1 LPAISVKA
9 LTLCGRLRHENL
21 KGPVISGPVFDQLKK
36 TPRRSPVSRSY
47 FVSRLYFGAE
57 NLMEFKDMKS
67 VADLIANKEALI
79 KRNKRGKITAAAV
92 AAAGASVI
100 AAAQAEAGSVDG
112 FEDITSSVVSFE
124 RLGNG
129 QIEFELE
136 NGQRFIASEGQ
147 YIIDGEEIMVSSELV
162 TVVNG
167 PGMNTM
173 VVAVAVAGAA
183 ALVGLLLL
191 TSSSS
196 ATTATS
202 TTSTASSSSSSSSAS
217 SSLKT
222 VSISSSDSGD
232 IVGSGA
238 DTVFHVSNVTAL
250 TDIDSID
257 GGTGTDSLSIESA
270 LTNSSSLDVTSLGLE
285 LHNLESVEVTVNSD
299 GGGVTIDMDSEDT
312 TLVIDANT
320 DNETIA
326 VTDLGAKYGSTDTA
340 ALTAKGLADGQTL
353 DVALT
358 GAPVVKFELGLE
370 NTGDSGTATVD
381 LDNGVDPTQVT
392 IMTSGSTDND
402 ITLTAN
408 AMTDLTVKGS
418 ADLEITN
425 TLGAANLAAVTDINA
440 ATATGDL
447 ELSVDATVQ
456 TVDLGTGNDTLNVTE
471 TMTAN
476 HAYDG
481 GDGTDV
487 LALASGINAATGAV
501 DKFETIST
509 AGTSTIDFDIFDS
522 SVSTVDVNAA
532 ATVNLNDLDVDN
544 LLVTAVNNAV
554 LDFDGTAGAGVN
566 NVRITQEGAGVT
578 IDGAASIGAATVS
591 QTNAGTNTITV
602 LGGIT
607 ELEIDGSRTAVVAGA
622 GAAALTDIDASG
634 AAALTMTANAP
645 TALAT
650 FEGSAGVDNISVT
663 LASGATLDGG
673 AGNDAI
679 DINGV
684 TAGTATVIGGAG
696 IDSFDLTTS
705 ANNITLDL
713 ESLSDMATLTTA
725 EFNALSNVTAIDGT
739 NAEQITAF
747 DTTTDTIQMKDL
759 TDVDIVTDLAAYT
772 VSEFVDFKTEILA
785 SFNAGNDIVIAEFN
799 GTHFVAVDVEQ
810 NLPGA
815 VGTIGLFELD
825 AAIAAAD
832 IV

>member
-1 LPAISVKA
+1 
-9 LTLCGRLRHENL
+9 
-21 KGPVISGPVFDQLKK
+21 
-36 TPRRSPVSRSY
+36 
-47 FVSRLYFGAE
+47 
-57 NLMEFKDMKS
+57 MKS

-202 TTSTASSSSSSSSAS
+202 TTSTASSSSSSNSAS

-232 IVGSGA
+232 IVGSGT
-238 DTVFHVSNVTAL
+238 DTVFQVSNVTAL

-320 DNETIA
+320 DNETITI
-326 VTDLGAKYGSTDTA
+326 TDLGAKYGSTDTA

-353 DVALT
+353 DVAVT

-370 NTGDSGTATVD
+370 NAGDSGTATVD
-381 LDNGVDPTQVT
+381 LDSGVDPTQVT
-392 IMTSGSTDND
+392 ITTSGSADND
-402 ITLTAN
+402 IALTAN
-408 AMTDLTVKGS
+408 AMTDLTIKGS

-425 TLGAANLAAVTDINA
+425 TLGGANLAAVTDINA
-440 ATATGDL
+440 ATATSDL

-607 ELEIDGSRTAVVAGA
+607 ELEIDGSRTAVVTGA
-622 GAAALTDIDASG
+622 GAAALTDVDASG

-696 IDSFDLTTS
+696 IDSFDLTSS

-725 EFNALSNVTAIDGT
+725 GFNALANVTAIDGT

-747 DTTTDTIQMKDL
+747 NTATDTIQMKDL
-759 TDVDIVTDLAAYT
+759 TNVDIVADLAAYT

-785 SFNAGNDIVIAEFN
+785 SLNAGNDIVIADFD
-799 GTHFVAVDVEQ
+799 GTHFVAVDVDQ

-815 VGTIGLFELD
+815 VGTIGLFELN
-825 AAIAAAD
+825 AAIAADD

>member
-1 LPAISVKA
+1 
-9 LTLCGRLRHENL
+9 
-21 KGPVISGPVFDQLKK
+21 
-36 TPRRSPVSRSY
+36 
-47 FVSRLYFGAE
+47 
-57 NLMEFKDMKS
+57 M
-67 VADLIANKEALI
+67 
-79 KRNKRGKITAAAV
+79 
-92 AAAGASVI
+92 
-100 AAAQAEAGSVDG
+100 
-112 FEDITSSVVSFE
+112 
-124 RLGNG
+124 
-129 QIEFELE
+129 
-136 NGQRFIASEGQ
+136 
-147 YIIDGEEIMVSSELV
+147 
-162 TVVNG
+162 
-167 PGMNTM
+167 
-173 VVAVAVAGAA
+173 
-183 ALVGLLLL
+183 
-191 TSSSS
+191 
-196 ATTATS
+196 
-202 TTSTASSSSSSSSAS
+202 
-217 SSLKT
+217 
-222 VSISSSDSGD
+222 
-232 IVGSGA
+232 
-238 DTVFHVSNVTAL
+238 
-250 TDIDSID
+250 
-257 GGTGTDSLSIESA
+257 
-270 LTNSSSLDVTSLGLE
+270 TNSSSLDVTSLGLE

-320 DNETIA
+320 DNETITI
-326 VTDLGAKYGSTDTA
+326 TDLGAKYGSTDTA

-353 DVALT
+353 DVAVT

-370 NTGDSGTATVD
+370 NAGDSGTATVD
-381 LDNGVDPTQVT
+381 LDSGVDPTQVT
-392 IMTSGSTDND
+392 ITTSGSADND
-402 ITLTAN
+402 IALTAN
-408 AMTDLTVKGS
+408 AMTDLTIKGS

-425 TLGAANLAAVTDINA
+425 TLGGANLAAVTDINA

-607 ELEIDGSRTAVVAGA
+607 ELEIDGSRTAVVTGA
-622 GAAALTDIDASG
+622 GAAALTDVDASG

-679 DINGV
+679 VINGV

-696 IDSFDLTTS
+696 IDSFDLTSS

-725 EFNALSNVTAIDGT
+725 EFNALANVTAIDGT

-747 DTTTDTIQMKDL
+747 NTATDTIQMKDL
-759 TDVDIVTDLAAYT
+759 TNVDIVADLAAYT

-785 SFNAGNDIVIAEFN
+785 SLNAGNDIVIAEFN
-799 GTHFVAVDVEQ
+799 GTHFVAVDADQ
-810 NLPGA
+810 NIPGA
-815 VGTIGLFELD
+815 VGTIGLFELN
-825 AAIAAAD
+825 AAIAADD

>member
-1 LPAISVKA
+1 
-9 LTLCGRLRHENL
+9 
-21 KGPVISGPVFDQLKK
+21 
-36 TPRRSPVSRSY
+36 
-47 FVSRLYFGAE
+47 
-57 NLMEFKDMKS
+57 MKS

-238 DTVFHVSNVTAL
+238 DTVFQVSNVTAL

-320 DNETIA
+320 DNETITI
-326 VTDLGAKYGSTDTA
+326 TDLGAKYGSTDTA

-353 DVALT
+353 DVAVT

-370 NTGDSGTATVD
+370 NAGDSGTATVD
-381 LDNGVDPTQVT
+381 LDSGVDPTQVT
-392 IMTSGSTDND
+392 ITTSGSADND
-402 ITLTAN
+402 IALTAN
-408 AMTDLTVKGS
+408 AMTDLTIKGS

-566 NVRITQEGAGVT
+566 NVRITQEGAGMT

-607 ELEIDGSRTAVVAGA
+607 ELEIDGSRTAVVTGA
-622 GAAALTDIDASG
+622 GAAALTDVDASG

-679 DINGV
+679 VINGV

-696 IDSFDLTTS
+696 IDSFDLTSS

-725 EFNALSNVTAIDGT
+725 EFNALANVTAIDGT

-747 DTTTDTIQMKDL
+747 NTATDTIQMKDL
-759 TDVDIVTDLAAYT
+759 TNVDIVADLAAYT

-785 SFNAGNDIVIAEFN
+785 SLNAGNDIVIAEFN
-799 GTHFVAVDVEQ
+799 GTHFVAVDADQ
-810 NLPGA
+810 NIPGA
-815 VGTIGLFELD
+815 VGTIGLFELN
-825 AAIAAAD
+825 AAIAADD

>member
-1 LPAISVKA
+1 
-9 LTLCGRLRHENL
+9 
-21 KGPVISGPVFDQLKK
+21 
-36 TPRRSPVSRSY
+36 
-47 FVSRLYFGAE
+47 
-57 NLMEFKDMKS
+57 MKS
-67 VADLIANKEALI
+67 VADLIANKKALI

-147 YIIDGEEIMVSSELV
+147 YIIDDEEIMVSSELV

-238 DTVFHVSNVTAL
+238 DTVFQVSNATAL

-320 DNETIA
+320 DNETITI
-326 VTDLGAKYGSTDTA
+326 TDLGAKYGSTDTA

-353 DVALT
+353 DVAVT

-370 NTGDSGTATVD
+370 NAGDSGTATVD
-381 LDNGVDPTQVT
+381 LDSGVDPTQVT
-392 IMTSGSTDND
+392 ITTSGSADND
-402 ITLTAN
+402 IALTAN
-408 AMTDLTVKGS
+408 AMTDLTIKGS

-425 TLGAANLAAVTDINA
+425 TLGGANLAAVTDINA

-487 LALASGINAATGAV
+487 LVLASGINAATGAV

-509 AGTSTIDFDIFDS
+509 AGTSTIDFDIFDNS
-522 SVSTVDVNAA
+522 ISTVDVNAA

-607 ELEIDGSRTAVVAGA
+607 ELDIDGGRTAVVTGA
-622 GAAALTDIDASG
+622 GAAALTDVDASG

-645 TALAT
+645 TALVS

-696 IDSFDLTTS
+696 IDSFDLTSS

-725 EFNALSNVTAIDGT
+725 EFNALANVTAIDGT

-747 DTTTDTIQMKDL
+747 NTATDTIQMKDL
-759 TDVDIVTDLAAYT
+759 TNVDIVADLAAYT

-785 SFNAGNDIVIAEFN
+785 SLNAGNDIVIADFN
-799 GTHFVAVDVEQ
+799 GTHFVAVDADQ
-810 NLPGA
+810 TMPGA

-825 AAIAAAD
+825 AAIAIAD

>member
-1 LPAISVKA
+1 
-9 LTLCGRLRHENL
+9 
-21 KGPVISGPVFDQLKK
+21 
-36 TPRRSPVSRSY
+36 
-47 FVSRLYFGAE
+47 
-57 NLMEFKDMKS
+57 M
-67 VADLIANKEALI
+67 
-79 KRNKRGKITAAAV
+79 
-92 AAAGASVI
+92 
-100 AAAQAEAGSVDG
+100 
-112 FEDITSSVVSFE
+112 
-124 RLGNG
+124 
-129 QIEFELE
+129 
-136 NGQRFIASEGQ
+136 
-147 YIIDGEEIMVSSELV
+147 
-162 TVVNG
+162 
-167 PGMNTM
+167 
-173 VVAVAVAGAA
+173 
-183 ALVGLLLL
+183 
-191 TSSSS
+191 
-196 ATTATS
+196 
-202 TTSTASSSSSSSSAS
+202 
-217 SSLKT
+217 
-222 VSISSSDSGD
+222 
-232 IVGSGA
+232 
-238 DTVFHVSNVTAL
+238 SNVTAL

-320 DNETIA
+320 DNETITI
-326 VTDLGAKYGSTDTA
+326 TDLGAKYGSTDTA

-353 DVALT
+353 DVAVT

-370 NTGDSGTATVD
+370 NAGDSGTATVD
-381 LDNGVDPTQVT
+381 LDSGVDPTQVT
-392 IMTSGSTDND
+392 ITTSGSADND
-402 ITLTAN
+402 IALTAN
-408 AMTDLTVKGS
+408 AMTDLTIKGS

-425 TLGAANLAAVTDINA
+425 TLGGANLAAVTDINA

-607 ELEIDGSRTAVVAGA
+607 ELEIDGSRTAVVTGA
-622 GAAALTDIDASG
+622 GAAALTDVDASG

-645 TALAT
+645 TALVS

-679 DINGV
+679 VINGV

-696 IDSFDLTTS
+696 IDSFGLTSS

-725 EFNALSNVTAIDGT
+725 EFNALANVTAIDGT

-747 DTTTDTIQMKDL
+747 NTATDTIQMKDL
-759 TDVDIVTDLAAYT
+759 TNVDIVADLAAYT

-785 SFNAGNDIVIAEFN
+785 SLNAGNDIVIAEFN
-799 GTHFVAVDVEQ
+799 GTHFVAVDADQ
-810 NLPGA
+810 NIPGA
-815 VGTIGLFELD
+815 VGTIGLFELN
-825 AAIAAAD
+825 AAIAADD

>member
-1 LPAISVKA
+1 M
-9 LTLCGRLRHENL
+9 
-21 KGPVISGPVFDQLKK
+21 Q
-36 TPRRSPVSRSY
+36 
-47 FVSRLYFGAE
+47 
-57 NLMEFKDMKS
+57 S

-100 AAAQAEAGSVDG
+100 AAAQSEAASVDG

-147 YIIDGEEIMVSSELV
+147 YIIDGKEIMVSGELV

-167 PGMNTM
+167 PGINSM

-183 ALVGLLLL
+183 ALVGLFLL
-191 TSSSS
+191 TSGSSATAASSS
-196 ATTATS
+196 A
-202 TTSTASSSSSSSSAS
+202 STASSSSSSISAS

-222 VSISSSDSGD
+222 VSISSSDTGD

-238 DTVFHVSNVTAL
+238 DTVFQVSNVTAL

-270 LTNSSSLDVTSLGLE
+270 LTNSSSLDMTSLGLE
-285 LHNLESVEVTVNSD
+285 LHNLESVEVAVNSD

-320 DNETIA
+320 DNETIT
-326 VTDLGAKYGSTDTA
+326 VTDLSAKYGSTDAA
-340 ALTAKGLADGQTL
+340 ALTVKGMADGQTL
-353 DVALT
+353 DVAVT

-370 NTGDSGTATVD
+370 NAGDAGAATVN

-392 IMTSGSTDND
+392 ITTSGSADND
-402 ITLTAN
+402 IALTAN
-408 AMTDLTVKGS
+408 AMTDLTIKGS

-425 TLGAANLAAVTDINA
+425 TLGGANLAAVTDINA
-440 ATATGDL
+440 ATASGDL
-447 ELSVDATVQ
+447 ELSIDATVQ

-471 TMTAN
+471 SMTAN
-476 HAYDG
+476 HACDG

-487 LALASGINAATGAV
+487 LALAAGIDAALGDV
-501 DKFETIST
+501 DKVETIST
-509 AGTSTIDFDIFDS
+509 AGASTIDFDVFDS
-522 SVSTVDVNAA
+522 AVSTVDVNAA

-578 IDGAASIGAATVS
+578 IDGDASIGAATVT

-602 LGGIT
+602 SGGIT
-607 ELEIDGSRTAVVAGA
+607 ELDIDGDRTAVVAGT
-622 GAAALTDIDASG
+622 GATALTDVDASG
-634 AAALTMTANAP
+634 AAALTMTANDP
-645 TALAT
+645 TTITSFVGSGGVDDVDLGFTGTALIHA
-650 FEGSAGVDNISVT
+650 
-663 LASGATLDGG
+663 G
-673 AGNDAI
+673 AGD
-679 DINGV
+679 DQV
-684 TAGTATVIGGAG
+684 DTAGASGTATVIGGTG
-696 IDSFDLTTS
+696 VDDITFGGNKQILDFDGLGDMTS
-705 ANNITLDL
+705 IASST
-713 ESLSDMATLTTA
+713 
-725 EFNALSNVTAIDGT
+725 F
-739 NAEQITAF
+739 TAF
-747 DTTTDTIQMKDL
+747 ADFDAMIAAAETLGGFDSGTDTIDLKDL
-759 TDVDIVTDLAAYT
+759 TANDSVAVLSTTYDHDDTASFDTFVTDALARLY
-772 VSEFVDFKTEILA
+772 
-785 SFNAGNDIVIAEFN
+785 AGNDIIIAHDDDTTPN
-799 GTHFVAVDVEQ
+799 YYLLVDVGQ
-810 NLPGA
+810 DGIGA
-815 VGTIGLFELD
+815 TSSLGIIQLD
-825 AAIAAAD
+825 ASIADTD

>member
-1 LPAISVKA
+1 
-9 LTLCGRLRHENL
+9 
-21 KGPVISGPVFDQLKK
+21 
-36 TPRRSPVSRSY
+36 
-47 FVSRLYFGAE
+47 
-57 NLMEFKDMKS
+57 MKS

-100 AAAQAEAGSVDG
+100 AAAQAEAGSAEG

-147 YIIDGEEIMVSSELV
+147 YIIDGNEIMVSSELV
-162 TVVNG
+162 TVVSG
-167 PGMNTM
+167 PGLNTT

-183 ALVGLLLL
+183 LLVGLLILAANDDD
-191 TSSSS
+191 SSS
-196 ATTATS
+196 TS
-202 TTSTASSSSSSSSAS
+202 TTTTTSSTTPTVTVSITSAS
-217 SSLKT
+217 SGA
-222 VSISSSDSGD
+222 IAGG
-232 IVGSGA
+232 GSNTA
-238 DTVFHVSNVTAL
+238 FAVTDVAAL
-250 TDIDSID
+250 TDIDSVD
-257 GGTGTDSLSIESA
+257 GGTGTDSLSITAA
-270 LTNSSSLDVTSLGLE
+270 LTNGDSLDFGSLGTTLE
-285 LHNLESVEVTVNSD
+285 NLENVEVTVNSA
-299 GGGVTIDMDSEDT
+299 GGVAIDMNSEDT

-320 DNETIA
+320 GTGTIT
-326 VTDLGAKYGSTDTA
+326 VTDLGAKHGSTDTA
-340 ALTAKGLADGQTL
+340 ALTAKGLAAGQTL
-353 DVALT
+353 DVSVT

-370 NTGDSGTATVD
+370 NAGDAGTATVD
-381 LDNGVDPTQVT
+381 LDSGVDPTQVT
-392 IMTSGSTDND
+392 ITTSGSADND
-402 ITLTAN
+402 IALTAN
-408 AMTDLTVKGS
+408 TMTDLTIKGS

-425 TLGAANLAAVTDINA
+425 TLGGTNLAAVTDINA

-447 ELSVDATVQ
+447 ELSIDATVQ

-487 LALASGINAATGAV
+487 LALAADINAALGDV
-501 DKFETIST
+501 DKVETIST
-509 AGTSTIDFDIFDS
+509 AGASTIDFDVFDS
-522 SVSTVDVNAA
+522 AVSTVDVNAA
-532 ATVNLNDLDVDN
+532 ATVNLNDLHVDN
-544 LLVTAVNNAV
+544 LLVTAVNSAV

-578 IDGAASIGAATVS
+578 IDGAASIGAATVT
-591 QTNAGTNTITV
+591 QTNAATNTITV

-607 ELEIDGSRTAVVAGA
+607 ELDIDGNRTAVVTGA
-622 GAAALTDIDASG
+622 GAAALTDVDASG
-634 AAALTMTANAP
+634 AAALTMTANSP
-645 TALAT
+645 TAIAS
-650 FEGSAGVDNISVT
+650 FEGSGGVDNISVT

-696 IDSFDLTTS
+696 IDSFDLTS
-705 ANNITLDL
+705 SNNNVKLDL
-713 ESLSDMATLTTA
+713 NTLSDMATLTTA
-725 EFNALSNVTAIDGT
+725 EFNGLANVTAIDGT

-747 DTTTDTIQMKDL
+747 VQATDTIQMKDL
-759 TDVDIVTDLAAYT
+759 TANDVVVDLAAYT
-772 VSEFVDFKTEILA
+772 AGQFVDFKADILT

-799 GTHFVAVDVEQ
+799 GTHFVAVDVGQ

-815 VGTIGLFELD
+815 VGTVGLFELN
-825 AAIAAAD
+825 APITASD

>member
-1 LPAISVKA
+1 
-9 LTLCGRLRHENL
+9 
-21 KGPVISGPVFDQLKK
+21 
-36 TPRRSPVSRSY
+36 
-47 FVSRLYFGAE
+47 
-57 NLMEFKDMKS
+57 MKS

-202 TTSTASSSSSSSSAS
+202 TTSTASSSSSSNSAS

-238 DTVFHVSNVTAL
+238 DTVFQVSNVTAL

-320 DNETIA
+320 DNETITI
-326 VTDLGAKYGSTDTA
+326 TDLGAKYGSTDTA

-353 DVALT
+353 DVAVT

-370 NTGDSGTATVD
+370 NAGDSGTATVD
-381 LDNGVDPTQVT
+381 LDSGVDPTQVT
-392 IMTSGSTDND
+392 ITTSGSADND
-402 ITLTAN
+402 IALTAN
-408 AMTDLTVKGS
+408 AMTDLTIKGS

-607 ELEIDGSRTAVVAGA
+607 ELEIDGSRTAVVTGA
-622 GAAALTDIDASG
+622 GAAALTDVDASG

-645 TALAT
+645 TALVS

-696 IDSFDLTTS
+696 IDSFDLTSS

-725 EFNALSNVTAIDGT
+725 EFNALANVTAIDGT

-747 DTTTDTIQMKDL
+747 NTATDTIQMKDL
-759 TDVDIVTDLAAYT
+759 TNVDIVADLAAYT

-785 SFNAGNDIVIAEFN
+785 SLNAGNDIVIAEFN
-799 GTHFVAVDVEQ
+799 GTHFVAVDADQ
-810 NLPGA
+810 NIPGA
-815 VGTIGLFELD
+815 VGTIGLFELN
-825 AAIAAAD
+825 AAIAADD

>member
-1 LPAISVKA
+1 
-9 LTLCGRLRHENL
+9 
-21 KGPVISGPVFDQLKK
+21 
-36 TPRRSPVSRSY
+36 
-47 FVSRLYFGAE
+47 
-57 NLMEFKDMKS
+57 MKS

-238 DTVFHVSNVTAL
+238 DTVFQVSNVTAL

-320 DNETIA
+320 DNETITI
-326 VTDLGAKYGSTDTA
+326 TDLGAKYGSTDTA

-353 DVALT
+353 DVAVT

-370 NTGDSGTATVD
+370 NAGDSGTATVD
-381 LDNGVDPTQVT
+381 LDSGVDPTQVT
-392 IMTSGSTDND
+392 ITTSGSADND
-402 ITLTAN
+402 IALTAN
-408 AMTDLTVKGS
+408 AMTDLTIKGS

-607 ELEIDGSRTAVVAGA
+607 ELEIDGSRTAVVTGA
-622 GAAALTDIDASG
+622 GAAALTDVDASG

-645 TALAT
+645 TALVS

-696 IDSFDLTTS
+696 IDSFDLTSS

-725 EFNALSNVTAIDGT
+725 EFNALANVTAIDGT

-747 DTTTDTIQMKDL
+747 NTATDTIQMKDL
-759 TDVDIVTDLAAYT
+759 TDVDIVADLDAYT

-785 SFNAGNDIVIAEFN
+785 SLNAGNDIVIAEFN
-799 GTHFVAVDVEQ
+799 GTHFVAVDADQ
-810 NLPGA
+810 NIPGA
-815 VGTIGLFELD
+815 VGTIGLFELN
-825 AAIAAAD
+825 AAIAADD

>member
-1 LPAISVKA
+1 
-9 LTLCGRLRHENL
+9 
-21 KGPVISGPVFDQLKK
+21 
-36 TPRRSPVSRSY
+36 
-47 FVSRLYFGAE
+47 
-57 NLMEFKDMKS
+57 MKS

-147 YIIDGEEIMVSSELV
+147 YIIDGNEIMVSSELV
-162 TVVNG
+162 TVVSG
-167 PGMNTM
+167 PGLNTT

-183 ALVGLLLL
+183 LLVGLLILAANDDD
-191 TSSSS
+191 SSS
-196 ATTATS
+196 TTTTTTTTS
-202 TTSTASSSSSSSSAS
+202 TTPTVTVSITSAS
-217 SSLKT
+217 SGA
-222 VSISSSDSGD
+222 IAGG
-232 IVGSGA
+232 GSNTA
-238 DTVFHVSNVTAL
+238 FAVTDVAAL
-250 TDIDSID
+250 TDIDSVD
-257 GGTGTDSLSIESA
+257 GGTGTDSLSIAAA
-270 LTNSSSLDVTSLGLE
+270 LTNGDSLDFGSLGTTLE
-285 LHNLESVEVTVNSD
+285 NLENVEVTVNSA
-299 GGGVTIDMDSEDT
+299 GGVAIDMNSEDT

-320 DNETIA
+320 GTGTIT
-326 VTDLGAKYGSTDTA
+326 VTDLSAKHGSTDTA
-340 ALTAKGLADGQTL
+340 ALTAKGLAAGQTL
-353 DVALT
+353 DVSVT

-370 NTGDSGTATVD
+370 NAGDAGTATVD
-381 LDNGVDPTQVT
+381 LDSGVDPTQVT
-392 IMTSGSTDND
+392 ITTSGSADND
-402 ITLTAN
+402 IALTAN
-408 AMTDLTVKGS
+408 AMTDLTIKGS

-425 TLGAANLAAVTDINA
+425 TLGGANLAAVTDVNA
-440 ATATGDL
+440 ATASGDL
-447 ELSVDATVQ
+447 ELTIDATVQ
-456 TVDLGTGNDTLNVTE
+456 TVDLGTGDDTLNVTE

-487 LALASGINAATGAV
+487 LALAAGINAALGDV
-501 DKFETIST
+501 DKVETIST
-509 AGTSTIDFDIFDS
+509 AGASTIDFDVFDS
-522 SVSTVDVNAA
+522 AVSTVDVNAA

-554 LDFDGTAGAGVN
+554 LDFDGTAGVGVN

-578 IDGAASIGAATVS
+578 IDGAASIGAATVT

-607 ELEIDGSRTAVVAGA
+607 ELDIDGNRTAVLTGA
-622 GAAALTDIDASG
+622 GAAALTDVDASG

-650 FEGSAGVDNISVT
+650 FEGSTGVDNISVT

-696 IDSFDLTTS
+696 IDSFDLTSS

-725 EFNALSNVTAIDGT
+725 EFNALANVTAIDGT

-747 DTTTDTIQMKDL
+747 NTATDTIQMKDL
-759 TDVDIVTDLAAYT
+759 TDVDIVADLAAYT

-785 SFNAGNDIVIAEFN
+785 SLNVGNDIVIAEFN
-799 GTHFVAVDVEQ
+799 GTHFVAVDADQ
-810 NLPGA
+810 NIPGA
-815 VGTIGLFELD
+815 VGTIGLFELN
-825 AAIAAAD
+825 AAIAADD

>member
-1 LPAISVKA
+1 
-9 LTLCGRLRHENL
+9 
-21 KGPVISGPVFDQLKK
+21 
-36 TPRRSPVSRSY
+36 
-47 FVSRLYFGAE
+47 
-57 NLMEFKDMKS
+57 MKS

-147 YIIDGEEIMVSSELV
+147 YIIDGNEIMVSSELV
-162 TVVNG
+162 TVVSG
-167 PGMNTM
+167 PGLNTT

-183 ALVGLLLL
+183 LLVGLLILAANDDD
-191 TSSSS
+191 SSS
-196 ATTATS
+196 TTTTTTTTS
-202 TTSTASSSSSSSSAS
+202 TTPTVTVSITSAS
-217 SSLKT
+217 SGA
-222 VSISSSDSGD
+222 IAGG
-232 IVGSGA
+232 GSNTA
-238 DTVFHVSNVTAL
+238 FAVTDVAAL
-250 TDIDSID
+250 TDIDSVD
-257 GGTGTDSLSIESA
+257 GGTGTDSLSIAAA
-270 LTNSSSLDVTSLGLE
+270 LTNGDSLDFGSLGTTLE
-285 LHNLESVEVTVNSD
+285 NLENVEVTVNSA
-299 GGGVTIDMDSEDT
+299 GGVAIDMNSEDT

-320 DNETIA
+320 GTGTIT
-326 VTDLGAKYGSTDTA
+326 VTDLSAKHGSTDTA
-340 ALTAKGLADGQTL
+340 ALTAKGLAAGQTL
-353 DVALT
+353 DVSVT

-370 NTGDSGTATVD
+370 NAGDAGTATVD
-381 LDNGVDPTQVT
+381 LDSGVDPTQVT
-392 IMTSGSTDND
+392 ITTSGSADND
-402 ITLTAN
+402 IALTAN
-408 AMTDLTVKGS
+408 AMTDLTIKGS

-425 TLGAANLAAVTDINA
+425 TLGGANLAAVTDVNA
-440 ATATGDL
+440 ATASGDL
-447 ELSVDATVQ
+447 ELTIDATVQ
-456 TVDLGTGNDTLNVTE
+456 TVDLGTGDDTLNVTE

-487 LALASGINAATGAV
+487 LALAAGINAALGDV
-501 DKFETIST
+501 DKVETIST
-509 AGTSTIDFDIFDS
+509 AGASTIDFDVFDS
-522 SVSTVDVNAA
+522 AVSTVDVNAA

-554 LDFDGTAGAGVN
+554 LDFDGTAGVGVN

-578 IDGAASIGAATVS
+578 IDGAASIGAATVT

-607 ELEIDGSRTAVVAGA
+607 ELDIDGNRTAVLTGA
-622 GAAALTDIDASG
+622 GAAALTDVDASG

-650 FEGSAGVDNISVT
+650 FEGSTGVDNISVT

-696 IDSFDLTTS
+696 IDSFDLTSS

-725 EFNALSNVTAIDGT
+725 EFNALANVTAIDGT

-747 DTTTDTIQMKDL
+747 NTATDTIQMKDL
-759 TDVDIVTDLAAYT
+759 TDVDIVADLAAYT

-785 SFNAGNDIVIAEFN
+785 SLNAGNDIVIAEFN
-799 GTHFVAVDVEQ
+799 GTHFVAVDTDQ
-810 NLPGA
+810 NIPGA
-815 VGTIGLFELD
+815 VGTIGLFELN
-825 AAIAAAD
+825 AAIAADD

>member
-1 LPAISVKA
+1 
-9 LTLCGRLRHENL
+9 
-21 KGPVISGPVFDQLKK
+21 
-36 TPRRSPVSRSY
+36 
-47 FVSRLYFGAE
+47 
-57 NLMEFKDMKS
+57 MKS

-202 TTSTASSSSSSSSAS
+202 TTSNTSSSSSSSSAS

-238 DTVFHVSNVTAL
+238 DTVFQVSNVTAL

-320 DNETIA
+320 DNETITI
-326 VTDLGAKYGSTDTA
+326 TDLGAKYGSTDTA

-353 DVALT
+353 DVAVT

-370 NTGDSGTATVD
+370 NAGDSGTATVD
-381 LDNGVDPTQVT
+381 LDSGVDPTQVT
-392 IMTSGSTDND
+392 ITTSGSADND
-402 ITLTAN
+402 IALTAN
-408 AMTDLTVKGS
+408 AMTDLTIKGS

-607 ELEIDGSRTAVVAGA
+607 ELEIDGSRTAVVTGA
-622 GAAALTDIDASG
+622 GAAALTDVDASG

-679 DINGV
+679 VINGV

-696 IDSFDLTTS
+696 IDSFDLTS
-705 ANNITLDL
+705 SSNNITLDL

-725 EFNALSNVTAIDGT
+725 EFNALANVTAIDGT

-747 DTTTDTIQMKDL
+747 NTATDTIQMKDL
-759 TDVDIVTDLAAYT
+759 TNVDIVADLAAYT

-785 SFNAGNDIVIAEFN
+785 SLNAGNDIVIAEFN
-799 GTHFVAVDVEQ
+799 GTHFVAVDADQ
-810 NLPGA
+810 NIPGA
-815 VGTIGLFELD
+815 VGTIGLFELN
-825 AAIAAAD
+825 AAIAADD

>member
-1 LPAISVKA
+1 
-9 LTLCGRLRHENL
+9 
-21 KGPVISGPVFDQLKK
+21 
-36 TPRRSPVSRSY
+36 
-47 FVSRLYFGAE
+47 
-57 NLMEFKDMKS
+57 MKS

-100 AAAQAEAGSVDG
+100 AAAQAQADSVDG

-147 YIIDGEEIMVSSELV
+147 YIIDGNEIMVSSELV
-162 TVVNG
+162 TVVSG
-167 PGMNTM
+167 PGLNTT

-183 ALVGLLLL
+183 LLVGLLILAANDDD
-191 TSSSS
+191 SSS
-196 ATTATS
+196 TS
-202 TTSTASSSSSSSSAS
+202 TTTTTSSTTPTVTVSITSAS
-217 SSLKT
+217 SGA
-222 VSISSSDSGD
+222 IAGG
-232 IVGSGA
+232 GSNTA
-238 DTVFHVSNVTAL
+238 FAVTDVAAL
-250 TDIDSID
+250 PDIDSVD
-257 GGTGTDSLSIESA
+257 GGTGTDSLSIAAA
-270 LTNSSSLDVTSLGLE
+270 LTNGDSLDFGSLGTTLE
-285 LHNLESVEVTVNSD
+285 NLENVEVTVNSA
-299 GGGVTIDMDSEDT
+299 GGVAIDMNSEDT

-320 DNETIA
+320 GTGTIT
-326 VTDLGAKYGSTDTA
+326 VTDLSAKHGSTDTA
-340 ALTAKGLADGQTL
+340 ALTAKGLAAGQAL
-353 DVALT
+353 DVSVT

-370 NTGDSGTATVD
+370 NAGDAGTATVD
-381 LDNGVDPTQVT
+381 LDSGVDPTQVT
-392 IMTSGSTDND
+392 ITTSGSADND
-402 ITLTAN
+402 IALTAN
-408 AMTDLTVKGS
+408 AMTDLTIKGS

-425 TLGAANLAAVTDINA
+425 TLGGANLAAVTDVNA
-440 ATATGDL
+440 ATASGDL
-447 ELSVDATVQ
+447 ELTIDATVQ
-456 TVDLGTGNDTLNVTE
+456 TVDLGTGDDTLNVTE

-487 LALASGINAATGAV
+487 LALAAGINAALGNV
-501 DKFETIST
+501 DKVETIST
-509 AGTSTIDFDIFDS
+509 AGASTIDFDVFDS
-522 SVSTVDVNAA
+522 AVSTVDVNAA
-532 ATVNLNDLDVDN
+532 ASVNLNDLDVDN

-554 LDFDGTAGAGVN
+554 LDFDGTAGVGVN

-578 IDGAASIGAATVS
+578 IDGAASIGAATVT

-607 ELEIDGSRTAVVAGA
+607 ELDIDGNRTAVLTGA
-622 GAAALTDIDASG
+622 GVAALTDVDASG

-696 IDSFDLTTS
+696 IDSFDLTSS

-725 EFNALSNVTAIDGT
+725 EFNALANVTAIDGT

-747 DTTTDTIQMKDL
+747 NTATDTIQMKDL
-759 TDVDIVTDLAAYT
+759 TGVDIVADLAAYT

-785 SFNAGNDIVIAEFN
+785 SLNAGNDIVIAEFN
-799 GTHFVAVDVEQ
+799 GTHFVAVDTDQ
-810 NLPGA
+810 NIPGA
-815 VGTIGLFELD
+815 VGTIGLFELN
-825 AAIAAAD
+825 AAIAADD

>member
-1 LPAISVKA
+1 
-9 LTLCGRLRHENL
+9 
-21 KGPVISGPVFDQLKK
+21 
-36 TPRRSPVSRSY
+36 
-47 FVSRLYFGAE
+47 
-57 NLMEFKDMKS
+57 MKS

-217 SSLKT
+217 SLLKT

-238 DTVFHVSNVTAL
+238 DTVFQVSNVTAL

-320 DNETIA
+320 DNETITI
-326 VTDLGAKYGSTDTA
+326 TDLGAKYGSTDTA

-353 DVALT
+353 DVAVT

-370 NTGDSGTATVD
+370 NAGDSGTATVD
-381 LDNGVDPTQVT
+381 LDSGVDPTQVT
-392 IMTSGSTDND
+392 ITTSGSADND
-402 ITLTAN
+402 IALTAN
-408 AMTDLTVKGS
+408 AMTDLTIKGS

-607 ELEIDGSRTAVVAGA
+607 ELEIDGSRTAVVTGA
-622 GAAALTDIDASG
+622 GAAALTDVDASG

-645 TALAT
+645 TALDT

-679 DINGV
+679 VINGV

-696 IDSFDLTTS
+696 IDSFDLTGS
-705 ANNITLDL
+705 SNNITLDL
-713 ESLSDMATLTTA
+713 ESLSDMATLTSA
-725 EFNALSNVTAIDGT
+725 EFTALVNVTAIDGT

-747 DTTTDTIQMKDL
+747 DTATDTIQMKDL
-759 TDVDIVTDLAAYT
+759 TDVDIVADLDAYT

-785 SFNAGNDIVIAEFN
+785 SLNAGNDIVIADFA
-799 GTHFVAVDVEQ
+799 GKHFVAVDVDQ
-810 NLPGA
+810 NMPGA
-815 VGTIGLFELD
+815 VGTIGLFELTGD
-825 AAIAAAD
+825 IVIAD

>member
-1 LPAISVKA
+1 
-9 LTLCGRLRHENL
+9 
-21 KGPVISGPVFDQLKK
+21 
-36 TPRRSPVSRSY
+36 
-47 FVSRLYFGAE
+47 
-57 NLMEFKDMKS
+57 MKS

-202 TTSTASSSSSSSSAS
+202 TTSNTSSSSSSSSAS

-238 DTVFHVSNVTAL
+238 DTVFQVSNVTAL

-320 DNETIA
+320 DNETITI
-326 VTDLGAKYGSTDTA
+326 TDLGAKYGSTDTA

-353 DVALT
+353 DVAVT

-370 NTGDSGTATVD
+370 NAGDSGTATVD
-381 LDNGVDPTQVT
+381 LDSGVDPTQVT
-392 IMTSGSTDND
+392 ITTSGSADND
-402 ITLTAN
+402 IALTAN
-408 AMTDLTVKGS
+408 AMTDLTIKGS

-607 ELEIDGSRTAVVAGA
+607 ELEIDGSRTAVVTGA
-622 GAAALTDIDASG
+622 GAAALTDVDASG

-679 DINGV
+679 VINGV

-696 IDSFDLTTS
+696 IDSFDLTSS

-725 EFNALSNVTAIDGT
+725 EFSALANVTAIDGT

-747 DTTTDTIQMKDL
+747 NTATDTIQMKDL
-759 TDVDIVTDLAAYT
+759 TNVDIVADLAAYT

-785 SFNAGNDIVIAEFN
+785 SLNAGNDIVIAEFN
-799 GTHFVAVDVEQ
+799 GTHFVAVDADQ
-810 NLPGA
+810 NIPGA
-815 VGTIGLFELD
+815 VGTIGLFELN
-825 AAIAAAD
+825 AAIAADD

>member
-1 LPAISVKA
+1 
-9 LTLCGRLRHENL
+9 
-21 KGPVISGPVFDQLKK
+21 
-36 TPRRSPVSRSY
+36 
-47 FVSRLYFGAE
+47 
-57 NLMEFKDMKS
+57 MKS

-100 AAAQAEAGSVDG
+100 AAAQAQADSVDG

-147 YIIDGEEIMVSSELV
+147 YIIDGNEIMVSSELV
-162 TVVNG
+162 TVVSG
-167 PGMNTM
+167 PGLNTT

-183 ALVGLLLL
+183 LLVGLLILAANDDD
-191 TSSSS
+191 SSS
-196 ATTATS
+196 TS
-202 TTSTASSSSSSSSAS
+202 TTTTTSSTTPTVTVSITSAS
-217 SSLKT
+217 SGA
-222 VSISSSDSGD
+222 IAGG
-232 IVGSGA
+232 GSNTA
-238 DTVFHVSNVTAL
+238 FAVTDVAAL
-250 TDIDSID
+250 TDIDSVD
-257 GGTGTDSLSIESA
+257 GGTGTDSLSIAAA
-270 LTNSSSLDVTSLGLE
+270 LTNGDSLDFGSLGTTLE
-285 LHNLESVEVTVNSD
+285 NLENVEVTVNSA
-299 GGGVTIDMDSEDT
+299 GGVAIDMNSEDT

-320 DNETIA
+320 GTGTIT
-326 VTDLGAKYGSTDTA
+326 VTDLSAKHGSTDTA
-340 ALTAKGLADGQTL
+340 ALTAKGLADTQIL
-353 DVALT
+353 DVSVT

-370 NTGDSGTATVD
+370 NAGDAGTATVD
-381 LDNGVDPTQVT
+381 LDSGVDPTQVT
-392 IMTSGSTDND
+392 ITTSGSADND
-402 ITLTAN
+402 IALTAN
-408 AMTDLTVKGS
+408 AMTDLTIKGS

-425 TLGAANLAAVTDINA
+425 TLGGANLAAVTDINA
-440 ATATGDL
+440 ATASGDL
-447 ELSVDATVQ
+447 ELTIDATVQ

-471 TMTAN
+471 SMTAN

-487 LALASGINAATGAV
+487 LALAAGIDAALGDV
-501 DKFETIST
+501 DKVETIST
-509 AGTSTIDFDIFDS
+509 AGASTIDFDIFDS
-522 SVSTVDVNAA
+522 AVSTVDVNGAN
-532 ATVNLNDLDVDN
+532 TVNLNDLDVDN
-544 LLVTAVNNAV
+544 LLVTAVNGST

-578 IDGAASIGAATVS
+578 IDGDASIGAATVT

-607 ELEIDGSRTAVVAGA
+607 ELDIDGNRTAVVAGT
-622 GAAALTDIDASG
+622 GATALTVVDASG
-634 AAALTMTANAP
+634 AAALTMTTAGEIP

-663 LASGATLDGG
+663 LASGATLDGN
-673 AGNDAI
+673 AGSDTI

-684 TAGTATVIGGAG
+684 VAGTATVIGGAG
-696 IDSFDLTTS
+696 IDSFDLTGS
-705 ANNITLDL
+705 ANNVKLDL
-713 ESLSDMATLTTA
+713 ESLSDMATQTTA
-725 EFNALSNVTAIDGT
+725 EFNALANVTAIDGT

-747 DTTTDTIQMKDL
+747 DTATDTIQMKDL
-759 TDVDIVTDLAAYT
+759 TANDTVVDLGAYT
-772 VSEFVDFKTEILA
+772 AGEFTDFKADILT
-785 SFNAGNDIVIAEFN
+785 SFNAGNDIVIADFD

>member
-1 LPAISVKA
+1 
-9 LTLCGRLRHENL
+9 
-21 KGPVISGPVFDQLKK
+21 
-36 TPRRSPVSRSY
+36 
-47 FVSRLYFGAE
+47 
-57 NLMEFKDMKS
+57 MKS

-147 YIIDGEEIMVSSELV
+147 YIIDDEEIMVSSELV

-238 DTVFHVSNVTAL
+238 DTVFQVSNVTAL

-320 DNETIA
+320 DNETITI
-326 VTDLGAKYGSTDTA
+326 TDLGAKYGSTDTA

-353 DVALT
+353 DVAVT

-370 NTGDSGTATVD
+370 NAGDSGTATVD
-381 LDNGVDPTQVT
+381 LDSGVDPTQVT
-392 IMTSGSTDND
+392 ITTSGSADND
-402 ITLTAN
+402 IALTAN
-408 AMTDLTVKGS
+408 AMTDLTIKGS

-425 TLGAANLAAVTDINA
+425 TLGGANLAAVTDINA

-487 LALASGINAATGAV
+487 LVLASGINAATGAV

-509 AGTSTIDFDIFDS
+509 AGTSTIDFDIFDNS
-522 SVSTVDVNAA
+522 ISTVDVNAA

-607 ELEIDGSRTAVVAGA
+607 ELEIDGGRTAVVTGA
-622 GAAALTDIDASG
+622 GAAALTDVDASG

-645 TALAT
+645 TALVS

-696 IDSFDLTTS
+696 IDSFDLTSS

-725 EFNALSNVTAIDGT
+725 EFNALANVTAIDGT

-747 DTTTDTIQMKDL
+747 NTATDTIQMKDL
-759 TDVDIVTDLAAYT
+759 TNVDIVADLAAYT

-785 SFNAGNDIVIAEFN
+785 SLNAGNDIVIAEFN
-799 GTHFVAVDVEQ
+799 GTHFVAVDADQ
-810 NLPGA
+810 NIPGA
-815 VGTIGLFELD
+815 VGTIGLFELN
-825 AAIAAAD
+825 AAIAADD

>member
-1 LPAISVKA
+1 
-9 LTLCGRLRHENL
+9 
-21 KGPVISGPVFDQLKK
+21 
-36 TPRRSPVSRSY
+36 
-47 FVSRLYFGAE
+47 
-57 NLMEFKDMKS
+57 MKS

>member
-1 LPAISVKA
+1 
-9 LTLCGRLRHENL
+9 
-21 KGPVISGPVFDQLKK
+21 
-36 TPRRSPVSRSY
+36 
-47 FVSRLYFGAE
+47 
-57 NLMEFKDMKS
+57 MKS

-100 AAAQAEAGSVDG
+100 AAAQAEAGSMDG

-238 DTVFHVSNVTAL
+238 DTVFQVSNVTAL

-320 DNETIA
+320 DNETIT

-353 DVALT
+353 DVAVT

-370 NTGDSGTATVD
+370 NAGDSGTATVD

-392 IMTSGSTDND
+392 ITTSGSADND

-408 AMTDLTVKGS
+408 AMTDLTINGS

-554 LDFDGTAGAGVN
+554 LDFDGTVGTGVN

-607 ELEIDGSRTAVVAGA
+607 ELEIDGSRTAVVTGA
-622 GAAALTDIDASG
+622 GAAALTDVDASG

-645 TALAT
+645 TALVS

-696 IDSFDLTTS
+696 IDSFDLTGS
-705 ANNITLDL
+705 SNNITLDL

-725 EFNALSNVTAIDGT
+725 EFNALANVTAIDGT

-747 DTTTDTIQMKDL
+747 NTTTDTIQMKDL
-759 TDVDIVTDLAAYT
+759 TDVDIVADLDAYT

-785 SFNAGNDIVIAEFN
+785 SLNAGNDIVIADFD
-799 GTHFVAVDVEQ
+799 GTHFVAVDADQ
-810 NLPGA
+810 NMPGA
-815 VGTIGLFELD
+815 VGTIGLFELN
-825 AAIAAAD
+825 AAIAIAD

>member
-1 LPAISVKA
+1 
-9 LTLCGRLRHENL
+9 
-21 KGPVISGPVFDQLKK
+21 
-36 TPRRSPVSRSY
+36 
-47 FVSRLYFGAE
+47 
-57 NLMEFKDMKS
+57 MKS

-100 AAAQAEAGSVDG
+100 AAAQAEAGSVEG

-147 YIIDGEEIMVSSELV
+147 YIIDGNEIMVSSELV
-162 TVVNG
+162 TVVSG
-167 PGMNTM
+167 PGLNTT

-183 ALVGLLLL
+183 LLVGLLILAANDDD
-191 TSSSS
+191 SSS
-196 ATTATS
+196 TTTTTTTTS
-202 TTSTASSSSSSSSAS
+202 TTPTVTVSITSAS
-217 SSLKT
+217 SGA
-222 VSISSSDSGD
+222 IAGG
-232 IVGSGA
+232 GSNTA
-238 DTVFHVSNVTAL
+238 FAVTDVAAL
-250 TDIDSID
+250 TDIDSVD
-257 GGTGTDSLSIESA
+257 GGTGTDSLSIAAA
-270 LTNSSSLDVTSLGLE
+270 LTNGDSLDFGSLGTTLE
-285 LHNLESVEVTVNSD
+285 NLENVEVTVNSA
-299 GGGVTIDMDSEDT
+299 GGVAIDMNSEDT

-320 DNETIA
+320 GTGTIT
-326 VTDLGAKYGSTDTA
+326 VTDLSAKHGSTDTA
-340 ALTAKGLADGQTL
+340 ALTAKGLAAGQTL
-353 DVALT
+353 DVSVT

-370 NTGDSGTATVD
+370 NAGDAGTATVD
-381 LDNGVDPTQVT
+381 LDSGVDPTQVT
-392 IMTSGSTDND
+392 ITTSGSADND
-402 ITLTAN
+402 IALTAN
-408 AMTDLTVKGS
+408 AMTDLTIKGS

-425 TLGAANLAAVTDINA
+425 TLGGANLAAVTDVNA
-440 ATATGDL
+440 ATASGDL
-447 ELSVDATVQ
+447 ELTIDATVQ
-456 TVDLGTGNDTLNVTE
+456 TVDLGTGDDTLNVTE

-487 LALASGINAATGAV
+487 LALAAGINAALGNV
-501 DKFETIST
+501 DKVETIST
-509 AGTSTIDFDIFDS
+509 AGASTIDFDVFDS
-522 SVSTVDVNAA
+522 AVSTVDVNAA

-544 LLVTAVNNAV
+544 LLITAVNNAV
-554 LDFDGTAGAGVN
+554 LDFDGTAGVGVN

-578 IDGAASIGAATVS
+578 IDGAASIGAATVT

-607 ELEIDGSRTAVVAGA
+607 ELDIDGNRTAVLTGA
-622 GAAALTDIDASG
+622 GAAALTDVDASG

-650 FEGSAGVDNISVT
+650 FEGSTGVDNISVT

-696 IDSFDLTTS
+696 IDSFDLTSS

-725 EFNALSNVTAIDGT
+725 EFWVLANVTAIDGT

-747 DTTTDTIQMKDL
+747 NTATDTIQMKDL
-759 TDVDIVTDLAAYT
+759 TDVDIVADLAAYT

-785 SFNAGNDIVIAEFN
+785 SLNAGNDIVIAEFN
-799 GTHFVAVDVEQ
+799 GTHFVAVDTDQ
-810 NLPGA
+810 NIPGA
-815 VGTIGLFELD
+815 VGAIGLFELN
-825 AAIAAAD
+825 AAIAADD

>member
-1 LPAISVKA
+1 
-9 LTLCGRLRHENL
+9 
-21 KGPVISGPVFDQLKK
+21 
-36 TPRRSPVSRSY
+36 
-47 FVSRLYFGAE
+47 
-57 NLMEFKDMKS
+57 MKS

-238 DTVFHVSNVTAL
+238 DTVFQVSNVTAL

-320 DNETIA
+320 DNETITI
-326 VTDLGAKYGSTDTA
+326 TDLGAKYGSTDTA

-353 DVALT
+353 DVAVT

-370 NTGDSGTATVD
+370 NAGDSGTATVD
-381 LDNGVDPTQVT
+381 LDSGVDPTQVT
-392 IMTSGSTDND
+392 ITTSGSADND
-402 ITLTAN
+402 IALTAN
-408 AMTDLTVKGS
+408 AMTDLTIKGS

-607 ELEIDGSRTAVVAGA
+607 ELEIDGSRTAVVTGA
-622 GAAALTDIDASG
+622 GAAALTDVDASG

-645 TALAT
+645 TALVS

-696 IDSFDLTTS
+696 IDSFDLTSS

-725 EFNALSNVTAIDGT
+725 EFNALANVTAIDGT

-747 DTTTDTIQMKDL
+747 NTATDTIQMKDL
-759 TDVDIVTDLAAYT
+759 TNVDIVADLAAYT

-785 SFNAGNDIVIAEFN
+785 SLNAGNDIVIAEFN
-799 GTHFVAVDVEQ
+799 GTHFVAVDADQ
-810 NLPGA
+810 NIPGA
-815 VGTIGLFELD
+815 VGTIGLFELN
-825 AAIAAAD
+825 AAIAADD

>member
-1 LPAISVKA
+1 
-9 LTLCGRLRHENL
+9 
-21 KGPVISGPVFDQLKK
+21 
-36 TPRRSPVSRSY
+36 
-47 FVSRLYFGAE
+47 
-57 NLMEFKDMKS
+57 MKS

-202 TTSTASSSSSSSSAS
+202 TTSTASSSSSSNSAS

-238 DTVFHVSNVTAL
+238 DTVFQVSNVTAL

-320 DNETIA
+320 DNETITI
-326 VTDLGAKYGSTDTA
+326 TDLGAKYGSTDTA

-353 DVALT
+353 DVAVT

-370 NTGDSGTATVD
+370 NAGDSGTATVD
-381 LDNGVDPTQVT
+381 LDSGVDPTQVT
-392 IMTSGSTDND
+392 ITTSGSADND
-402 ITLTAN
+402 IALTAN
-408 AMTDLTVKGS
+408 AMTDLTIKGS

-425 TLGAANLAAVTDINA
+425 TLGGANLAAVTDINA

-456 TVDLGTGNDTLNVTE
+456 TVDLGAGNDTLNVTE

-607 ELEIDGSRTAVVAGA
+607 ELEIDGSRTAVVTGA
-622 GAAALTDIDASG
+622 GAAALTDVDASG

-645 TALAT
+645 TALVS

-696 IDSFDLTTS
+696 IDSFDLTSS

-725 EFNALSNVTAIDGT
+725 EFNALANVTAIDGT

-747 DTTTDTIQMKDL
+747 NTATDTIQMKDL
-759 TDVDIVTDLAAYT
+759 TNVDIVADLDAYT

-785 SFNAGNDIVIAEFN
+785 SLNAGNDIVIADFD
-799 GTHFVAVDVEQ
+799 GTHFVAVDVDQ

-815 VGTIGLFELD
+815 VGTIGLFELN
-825 AAIAAAD
+825 AAIAADD

>member
-1 LPAISVKA
+1 M
-9 LTLCGRLRHENL
+9 T
-21 KGPVISGPVFDQLKK
+21 D
-36 TPRRSPVSRSY
+36 
-47 FVSRLYFGAE
+47 
-57 NLMEFKDMKS
+57 
-67 VADLIANKEALI
+67 VA
-79 KRNKRGKITAAAV
+79 
-92 AAAGASVI
+92 
-100 AAAQAEAGSVDG
+100 
-112 FEDITSSVVSFE
+112 
-124 RLGNG
+124 
-129 QIEFELE
+129 
-136 NGQRFIASEGQ
+136 
-147 YIIDGEEIMVSSELV
+147 
-162 TVVNG
+162 
-167 PGMNTM
+167 
-173 VVAVAVAGAA
+173 
-183 ALVGLLLL
+183 
-191 TSSSS
+191 
-196 ATTATS
+196 
-202 TTSTASSSSSSSSAS
+202 
-217 SSLKT
+217 
-222 VSISSSDSGD
+222 
-232 IVGSGA
+232 
-238 DTVFHVSNVTAL
+238 AL
-250 TDIDSID
+250 TDIDSVD
-257 GGTGTDSLSIESA
+257 GGTGTDSLSIAAA
-270 LTNSSSLDVTSLGLE
+270 LTNGDSLDFGSLGTTLE
-285 LHNLESVEVTVNSD
+285 NLENVEVIVNSA
-299 GGGVTIDMDSEDT
+299 GGVAIDMNSEDT

-320 DNETIA
+320 GTDTIT
-326 VTDLGAKYGSTDTA
+326 VTDLSAKHGSTDTA
-340 ALTAKGLADGQTL
+340 ALTAKGLADTQTL
-353 DVALT
+353 DVSVT

-370 NTGDSGTATVD
+370 NAGDAGTATVD
-381 LDNGVDPTQVT
+381 LDSGVDPTQVT
-392 IMTSGSTDND
+392 ITTSGSADND
-402 ITLTAN
+402 IALTAN
-408 AMTDLTVKGS
+408 AMTDLTIKGS

-425 TLGAANLAAVTDINA
+425 TLGGANLAAVTDINA
-440 ATATGDL
+440 ATASGDL
-447 ELSVDATVQ
+447 ELTIDATVQ

-487 LALASGINAATGAV
+487 LALAAGIDAALGDV

-578 IDGAASIGAATVS
+578 IDGAASIGAATVT

-607 ELEIDGSRTAVVAGA
+607 ELEIDGSRTAVVTGT
-622 GAAALTDIDASG
+622 GAAALTDVDASG

-696 IDSFDLTTS
+696 IDSFDLTGS
-705 ANNITLDL
+705 SNNITLDL

-725 EFNALSNVTAIDGT
+725 EFNALANVTAIDGT

-747 DTTTDTIQMKDL
+747 DTATDTIQMKDL
-759 TDVDIVTDLAAYT
+759 TDVDIVADLAAYT

-785 SFNAGNDIVIAEFN
+785 SLNAGNDIVIADFD

>member
-1 LPAISVKA
+1 
-9 LTLCGRLRHENL
+9 
-21 KGPVISGPVFDQLKK
+21 
-36 TPRRSPVSRSY
+36 
-47 FVSRLYFGAE
+47 
-57 NLMEFKDMKS
+57 MKS

-202 TTSTASSSSSSSSAS
+202 TTSTASSSSSSNSAS

-238 DTVFHVSNVTAL
+238 DTVFQVSNVTAL

-320 DNETIA
+320 DNETITI
-326 VTDLGAKYGSTDTA
+326 TDLGAKYGSTDTA

-353 DVALT
+353 DVAVT

-370 NTGDSGTATVD
+370 NAGDSGTATVD
-381 LDNGVDPTQVT
+381 LDSGVDPTQVT
-392 IMTSGSTDND
+392 ITTSGSADND
-402 ITLTAN
+402 IALTAN
-408 AMTDLTVKGS
+408 AMTDLTIKGS

-425 TLGAANLAAVTDINA
+425 TLGGANLAAVTDINA

-456 TVDLGTGNDTLNVTE
+456 TVDLGAGNDTLNVTE

-607 ELEIDGSRTAVVAGA
+607 ELEIDGSRTAVVTGA
-622 GAAALTDIDASG
+622 GAAALTDVDASG

-645 TALAT
+645 TALVS

-696 IDSFDLTTS
+696 IDSFDLTSS

-725 EFNALSNVTAIDGT
+725 EFNALANVTAIDGT
-739 NAEQITAF
+739 NAEQITDF
-747 DTTTDTIQMKDL
+747 NTTTDTIQMKDL
-759 TDVDIVTDLAAYT
+759 TANDSVADLAAYT

-785 SFNAGNDIVIAEFN
+785 SLNAGNDIVIADFD
-799 GTHFVAVDVEQ
+799 GTHFVAVDADQ
-810 NLPGA
+810 NIPGA
-815 VGTIGLFELD
+815 VGTIGLFELN
-825 AAIAAAD
+825 AAIAADD

>member
-1 LPAISVKA
+1 
-9 LTLCGRLRHENL
+9 
-21 KGPVISGPVFDQLKK
+21 
-36 TPRRSPVSRSY
+36 
-47 FVSRLYFGAE
+47 
-57 NLMEFKDMKS
+57 MKS

-202 TTSTASSSSSSSSAS
+202 TTSTASSSSSSNSAS

-238 DTVFHVSNVTAL
+238 DTVFQVSNVTAL

-320 DNETIA
+320 DNETITI
-326 VTDLGAKYGSTDTA
+326 TDLGAKYGSTDTA

-353 DVALT
+353 DVAVT

-370 NTGDSGTATVD
+370 NAGDSGTATVD
-381 LDNGVDPTQVT
+381 LDSGVDPTQVT
-392 IMTSGSTDND
+392 ITTSGSADND
-402 ITLTAN
+402 IALTAN
-408 AMTDLTVKGS
+408 AMTDLTIKGS

-509 AGTSTIDFDIFDS
+509 AGASTIDFDIFDNS
-522 SVSTVDVNAA
+522 ISTVDVNAA

-607 ELEIDGSRTAVVAGA
+607 ELEIDGGRTAVVTGA
-622 GAAALTDIDASG
+622 GAAALTDVDASG

-645 TALAT
+645 TALVS

-679 DINGV
+679 DVNGV

-696 IDSFDLTTS
+696 IDSFDLTS
-705 ANNITLDL
+705 SSNNITLDL

-725 EFNALSNVTAIDGT
+725 EFNALANVTAIDGT

-747 DTTTDTIQMKDL
+747 DTLTDTIQMKDL
-759 TDVDIVTDLAAYT
+759 TNVDIVADLDAYT

-785 SFNAGNDIVIAEFN
+785 SLNAGNDIVIAEFN
-799 GTHFVAVDVEQ
+799 GTHFVAVDADQ
-810 NLPGA
+810 NIPGA
-815 VGTIGLFELD
+815 VGTIGLFELN
-825 AAIAAAD
+825 AAIAADD

>member
-1 LPAISVKA
+1 
-9 LTLCGRLRHENL
+9 
-21 KGPVISGPVFDQLKK
+21 
-36 TPRRSPVSRSY
+36 
-47 FVSRLYFGAE
+47 
-57 NLMEFKDMKS
+57 MKS

-196 ATTATS
+196 ATTAKS
-202 TTSTASSSSSSSSAS
+202 TTSTASSSSSSNSAS

-238 DTVFHVSNVTAL
+238 DTVFQVSNVTAL

-320 DNETIA
+320 DNETITI
-326 VTDLGAKYGSTDTA
+326 TDLGAKYGSTDTA

-353 DVALT
+353 DVAVT

-370 NTGDSGTATVD
+370 NAGDSGTATVD
-381 LDNGVDPTQVT
+381 LDSGVDPTQVT
-392 IMTSGSTDND
+392 ITTSGSADND
-402 ITLTAN
+402 IALTAN
-408 AMTDLTVKGS
+408 AMTDLTIKGS

-509 AGTSTIDFDIFDS
+509 AGASTIDFDIFDNS
-522 SVSTVDVNAA
+522 ISTVDVNAA
-532 ATVNLNDLDVDN
+532 ATVNLNNLDVDN

-607 ELEIDGSRTAVVAGA
+607 ELEIDGGRTAVVTGA
-622 GAAALTDIDASG
+622 GAAALTDVDASG

-645 TALAT
+645 TALVS
-650 FEGSAGVDNISVT
+650 FEGSAGVDNISVI

-679 DINGV
+679 DVNGV

-696 IDSFDLTTS
+696 IDSFDLTS
-705 ANNITLDL
+705 SSNNITLDL

-725 EFNALSNVTAIDGT
+725 EFNALANVTAIDGT

-747 DTTTDTIQMKDL
+747 DTLTDTIQMKDL
-759 TDVDIVTDLAAYT
+759 TNVDIVADLAAYT

-785 SFNAGNDIVIAEFN
+785 SLNAGNDIVIAEFN
-799 GTHFVAVDVEQ
+799 GTHFVAVDADQ
-810 NLPGA
+810 NIPGA
-815 VGTIGLFELD
+815 VGTIGLFELN
-825 AAIAAAD
+825 AAIAADD

>member
-1 LPAISVKA
+1 
-9 LTLCGRLRHENL
+9 
-21 KGPVISGPVFDQLKK
+21 
-36 TPRRSPVSRSY
+36 
-47 FVSRLYFGAE
+47 
-57 NLMEFKDMKS
+57 M
-67 VADLIANKEALI
+67 
-79 KRNKRGKITAAAV
+79 
-92 AAAGASVI
+92 
-100 AAAQAEAGSVDG
+100 
-112 FEDITSSVVSFE
+112 
-124 RLGNG
+124 
-129 QIEFELE
+129 
-136 NGQRFIASEGQ
+136 
-147 YIIDGEEIMVSSELV
+147 
-162 TVVNG
+162 
-167 PGMNTM
+167 
-173 VVAVAVAGAA
+173 
-183 ALVGLLLL
+183 
-191 TSSSS
+191 
-196 ATTATS
+196 
-202 TTSTASSSSSSSSAS
+202 
-217 SSLKT
+217 
-222 VSISSSDSGD
+222 
-232 IVGSGA
+232 
-238 DTVFHVSNVTAL
+238 
-250 TDIDSID
+250 
-257 GGTGTDSLSIESA
+257 
-270 LTNSSSLDVTSLGLE
+270 
-285 LHNLESVEVTVNSD
+285 
-299 GGGVTIDMDSEDT
+299 
-312 TLVIDANT
+312 
-320 DNETIA
+320 
-326 VTDLGAKYGSTDTA
+326 
-340 ALTAKGLADGQTL
+340 
-353 DVALT
+353 
-358 GAPVVKFELGLE
+358 
-370 NTGDSGTATVD
+370 
-381 LDNGVDPTQVT
+381 
-392 IMTSGSTDND
+392 
-402 ITLTAN
+402 
-408 AMTDLTVKGS
+408 
-418 ADLEITN
+418 
-425 TLGAANLAAVTDINA
+425 TDINA

-607 ELEIDGSRTAVVAGA
+607 ELEIDGSRTAVVTGA
-622 GAAALTDIDASG
+622 GAAALTDVDASG

-645 TALAT
+645 TALVS

-696 IDSFDLTTS
+696 IDSFDLTSS

-725 EFNALSNVTAIDGT
+725 EFNALANVTAIDGT

-747 DTTTDTIQMKDL
+747 NTATDTIQMKDL
-759 TDVDIVTDLAAYT
+759 TNVDIVADLAAYT

-785 SFNAGNDIVIAEFN
+785 SLNAGNDIVIAEFN
-799 GTHFVAVDVEQ
+799 GTHFVAVDADQ
-810 NLPGA
+810 NIPGA
-815 VGTIGLFELD
+815 VGTIGLFELN
-825 AAIAAAD
+825 AAIAADD

>member
-1 LPAISVKA
+1 
-9 LTLCGRLRHENL
+9 
-21 KGPVISGPVFDQLKK
+21 
-36 TPRRSPVSRSY
+36 
-47 FVSRLYFGAE
+47 
-57 NLMEFKDMKS
+57 MKS

-202 TTSTASSSSSSSSAS
+202 TTSTASSSSSSNSAS

-238 DTVFHVSNVTAL
+238 DTVFQVSNVTAL

-320 DNETIA
+320 DNETITI
-326 VTDLGAKYGSTDTA
+326 TDLGAKYGSTDTA

-353 DVALT
+353 DVAVT

-370 NTGDSGTATVD
+370 NAGDSGTATVD
-381 LDNGVDPTQVT
+381 LDSGVDPTQVT
-392 IMTSGSTDND
+392 ITTSGSADND
-402 ITLTAN
+402 IALTAN
-408 AMTDLTVKGS
+408 AMTDLTIKGS

-487 LALASGINAATGAV
+487 LALASGINAAAGAV

-607 ELEIDGSRTAVVAGA
+607 ELEIDGSRTAVVTGA
-622 GAAALTDIDASG
+622 GAAALTDVDASG

-645 TALAT
+645 TALVS

-696 IDSFDLTTS
+696 IDSFDLTSS

-725 EFNALSNVTAIDGT
+725 EFNALANVTAIDGT

-747 DTTTDTIQMKDL
+747 NTATDTIQMKDL
-759 TDVDIVTDLAAYT
+759 TNVDIVADLAAYT

-785 SFNAGNDIVIAEFN
+785 SLNAGNDIVIAEFN
-799 GTHFVAVDVEQ
+799 GTHFVAVDADQ
-810 NLPGA
+810 NIPGA
-815 VGTIGLFELD
+815 VGTIGLFELN
-825 AAIAAAD
+825 AAIAADD